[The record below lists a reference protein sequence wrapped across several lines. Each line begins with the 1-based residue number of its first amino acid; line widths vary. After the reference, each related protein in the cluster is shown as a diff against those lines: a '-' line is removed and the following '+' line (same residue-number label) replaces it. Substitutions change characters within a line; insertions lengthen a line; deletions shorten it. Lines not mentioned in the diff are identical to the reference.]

1 MTNALRVV
9 GHLLRGHT
17 SLWQCYTSI
26 TWRTCEV
33 CLSWH
38 GRIVHDPAAL
48 PPHNGCVHDV
58 RGFSVWKLRAYREMG
73 RRMEGRARDELR
85 RRDLFR
91 RAMAMLSVDPEASIG
106 LFDRAAAIDVYLY
119 EIEALGKNP
128 ILADPP
134 LRARMR
140 EVLLARWKSKFATER
155 YERQPELARSQQEQ
169 WGVQQIKEIFA

>member
-17 SLWQCYTSI
+17 SLWQCYTTI

-38 GRIVHDPAAL
+38 GRVVRHPAAF
-48 PPHNGCVHDV
+48 PPHDGCAHEL
-58 RGFSVWKLRAYREMG
+58 RRFSVWKLRAYREMG
-73 RRMEGRARDELR
+73 RRMGERARDELR
-85 RRDLFR
+85 RRDLSQ
-91 RAMAMLSVDPEASIG
+91 RAVAMLSVDPEASIG
-106 LFDRAAAIDVYLY
+106 LFDRAAAIDVHLH
-119 EIEALGKNP
+119 EIEDLGKNP
-128 ILADPP
+128 VLADPA

-155 YERQPELARSQQEQ
+155 YERQPELSRSQQEQ
-169 WGVQQIKEIFA
+169 WGVQQIKEIFT